1 MLLVDPPLNP
11 RVEYRSDVEDREALK
26 FEIEDVQREKL
37 IVTVRAELV
46 PPGAL
51 PRFEMKAQLVRKL
64 YKRSC

>member
-1 MLLVDPPLNP
+1 M
-11 RVEYRSDVEDREALK
+11 EDREALK

-46 PPGAL
+46 PPGAI